1 MASGTAVLVVD
12 DDAAIRD
19 MVTMAL
25 QDEGYEVVTAIGAQ
39 VPTIARTLRPAVILL
54 DIMMPDMDGIEVS
67 RRLRADPATRNI
79 PIIAMSA
86 TTVLSETLSAMHA
99 DERLPKPFELEQLS
113 DLVARYAGHPRQPG

>member
-25 QDEGYEVVTAIGAQ
+25 QDEGYEVVTAVGAQ
-39 VPTIARTLRPAVILL
+39 ALAIARALSPAVILL

-86 TTVLSETLSAMHA
+86 TTVLSETASAMRA

-113 DLVARYAGHPRQPG
+113 DLVARYVGRRH

>member
-25 QDEGYEVVTAIGAQ
+25 QDEGYEVVTAVGAQ
-39 VPTIARTLRPAVILL
+39 ALAVARAVNPAVILL

-67 RRLRADPATRNI
+67 RRLRADPATRTI

-86 TTVLSETLSAMHA
+86 TTVLSETASAMHA
-99 DERLPKPFELEQLS
+99 DEHLPKPFELEQLS
-113 DLVARYAGHPRQPG
+113 DLVARYARRKG

>member
-1 MASGTAVLVVD
+1 MDARGMASGAAVLVVD

-25 QDEGYEVVTAIGAQ
+25 QDEGYEVVTAVGAQ
-39 VPTIARTLRPAVILL
+39 ALAVARTVNPTVILL

-86 TTVLSETLSAMHA
+86 TTVLSETASAMHA
-99 DERLPKPFELEQLS
+99 DEHLPK
-113 DLVARYAGHPRQPG
+113 